1 MGSLLILLWLR
12 RHHARQEADRM
23 FDQSY
28 GRQYSENPG
37 YGGPPPQYEGGQ
49 YGGSQPY
56 EGGAPYGG
64 QQYEGQ
70 YGQNNCPRDCSVL
83 LFSCAMSDA
92 SQEEGTVEMHLPN
105 DDCSAVTAA

>member
-1 MGSLLILLWLR
+1 MGSLFILLWLR

-37 YGGPPPQYEGGQ
+37 YGGPPPQYGGGQ
-49 YGGSQPY
+49 YGGGQPY

-64 QQYEGQ
+64 QQYGGQ
-70 YGQNNCPRDCSVL
+70 Y
-83 LFSCAMSDA
+83 F
-92 SQEEGTVEMHLPN
+92 
-105 DDCSAVTAA
+105 